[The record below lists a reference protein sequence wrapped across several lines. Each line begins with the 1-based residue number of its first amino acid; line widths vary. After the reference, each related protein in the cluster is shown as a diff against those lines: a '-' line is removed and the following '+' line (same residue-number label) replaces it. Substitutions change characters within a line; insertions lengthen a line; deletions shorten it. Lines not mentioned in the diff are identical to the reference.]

1 MRKYLAFLVVFLLI
15 FVSTAGC
22 IDIYLLRDLLVP
34 SKEEKIEYV
43 VTEYNFTHI
52 FTSSPNDPI
61 EIYNEVFVVPVKPL
75 TENMRFDID
84 VVMRSGEEI
93 WETINESI
101 PVDIPDELEELIEQ
115 LLEIASQRYIQITIK
130 SPDEVEWFKYKF
142 NDTESIDFPEDTP
155 LSSPGEGEWTI
166 EVEGSGSGYEVTNEL
181 SYHDSFSIVVV
192 LSEPKD

>member
-15 FVSTAGC
+15 LVSTAGC
-22 IDIYLLRDLLVP
+22 IDIYLIRDMLVP
-34 SKEEKIEYV
+34 PKEEKIDYV
-43 VTEYNFTHI
+43 VTEYNFTHS

-101 PVDIPDELEELIEQ
+101 PVDIPDEIEELIEQ
-115 LLEIASQRYIQITIK
+115 MLEIASQRYIQITIK
-130 SPDEVEWFKYKF
+130 SPDEVEWFSYKF

-166 EVEGSGSGYEVTNEL
+166 EVEGSGGGYEVTDEI

-192 LSEPKD
+192 LSEPKE